1 MAVTSAFPQVI
12 NSIISQLGSASSLSG
27 IRIFDGIEIDW
38 SYPKDFI
45 AIGHDGTDD
54 GQVIASQTNQTYQ
67 QLGNLKEFEDGSIDC
82 FLSCMDGSTNLTAL
96 RTRAASLISSV
107 DTALRADAS
116 LGGSCLYSILASTS
130 MSYVQ
135 SANGAAVNINFTI
148 SYRART

>member
-54 GQVIASQTNQTYQ
+54 GQVVASSTTQTYQ
-67 QLGNLKEFEDGSIDC
+67 QLGNLKEFEDGTIDC
-82 FLSCMDGSTNLTAL
+82 FLSCMDGTTNLTAL
-96 RTRAASLISSV
+96 RTRAASLISAV
-107 DTALRADAS
+107 DTALRSDAS

-135 SANGAAVNINFTI
+135 SANGAAVNINFSI